1 MPYDI
6 NGKPIEDDDDAP
18 IMKAVVAVIVTILT
32 IAIICSFIQQES
44 VENETLPVMSHTI
57 VLDYNNAALMHA
69 YGMPTAED
77 VMYYHLHGQWGYM
90 QDGEQVTFDRLP
102 GRADRWDVLYGIAEN
117 PKFDK

>member
-18 IMKAVVAVIVTILT
+18 IVKAVMAVIVTILT
-32 IAIICSFIQQES
+32 IAVICSFIQQEPADD
-44 VENETLPVMSHTI
+44 ETAPVMSHTI

-77 VMYYHLHGQWGYM
+77 TMNYKMHGVWGYKD
-90 QDGEQVTFDRLP
+90 QDGKIVLFDKLP
-102 GRADRWDVLYGIAEN
+102 GGYQVWYELYDRS
-117 PKFDK
+117 